1 MAKLSGTLP
10 RACLTIILLAAQ
22 CLFVSQAQA
31 ATDSYQLLK
40 KPLAIKPFMLSNQ
53 DGEPFDLEALI
64 NHWSMIFIGFTTCP
78 DVCPVTLANLEAVRA
93 EMSLRVSPKRIP
105 RIIFLAVDPARDSPV
120 LKEYL
125 AYFHPE
131 YIGLSGAV
139 VQIDSLIKSLKA
151 FYRLDKQSPDDV
163 DYDVLHTA
171 FVSIINPQGQM
182 VAKLSPPF
190 YPHKTAESLN
200 QLIRGVK
207 FDD

>member
-1 MAKLSGTLP
+1 
-10 RACLTIILLAAQ
+10 
-22 CLFVSQAQA
+22 
-31 ATDSYQLLK
+31 
-40 KPLAIKPFMLSNQ
+40 
-53 DGEPFDLEALI
+53 
-64 NHWSMIFIGFTTCP
+64 MIFIGFTTCP